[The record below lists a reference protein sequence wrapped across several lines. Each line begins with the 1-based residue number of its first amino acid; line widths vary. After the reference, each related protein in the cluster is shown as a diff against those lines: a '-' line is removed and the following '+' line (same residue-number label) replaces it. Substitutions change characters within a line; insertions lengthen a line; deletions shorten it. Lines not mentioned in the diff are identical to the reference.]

1 MYTVIDFETTGLD
14 HTENVVIEI
23 GAIKLDKNLRDYA
36 SFNTKVTLPPGVE
49 LPELITKITKITP
62 ESLVDAMHED
72 EAFELLW
79 KFIADDIVIA
89 HNAPFDL
96 GFLAKYRPHYKPNF
110 LDTRTI
116 IKLIEPGEKASLKD
130 AVKRYSV
137 PYLNHHSA
145 LADCVMT
152 AGVLRGLRD
161 KVGSVDKLHDYLNTA
176 VDSEERPLRYKADYM
191 KVITQ

>member
-14 HTENVVIEI
+14 HTKNVVIEI

-36 SFNTKVTLPPGVE
+36 SFNTKVKLHRDEE
-49 LPELITKITKITP
+49 LPELITKITGITP
-62 ESLVDAMHED
+62 ESLEHAMPAAPAFSLLRDFIGED
-72 EAFELLW
+72 
-79 KFIADDIVIA
+79 IIVA

-96 GFLAKYRPHYKPNF
+96 GFLAEQRPYYKPDF
-110 LDTRTI
+110 LDTRSI
-116 IKLIEPGEKASLKD
+116 IKLVEPGEKASLKD

-137 PYLNHHSA
+137 PYVNHHSA

-152 AGVLRGLRD
+152 AGLLRGLRD
-161 KVGSVDKLHDYLNTA
+161 KVGSVDKLLDYLNTA